1 MSPSS
6 VCARR
11 HFHVGP
17 VSAGL
22 ENLPRALDPRWILFP
37 QSTLPSFRC
46 PARNNSARVPSPM
59 DGADASSP
67 ARGQRV
73 HWTLAFRLPRAAP
86 ATSPAHSASSPSTE
100 QSVQHSH
107 SISAL
112 ARRVYSLLSV
122 SSESQETPPPLPS
135 LARELL
141 SGELSR
147 HRPPPPEAAPGA
159 PSRRHK
165 ATRVFF
171 PANPTLHRPPH
182 LPPDAPSTT
191 PRPSPSHSVSSSAN
205 TVDRPWSASC
215 QRLRRRAA
223 TP

>member
-1 MSPSS
+1 M
-6 VCARR
+6 CAR
-11 HFHVGP
+11 FQSSHVQTPADRQSRAHPPRPIHARDGSMP
-17 VSAGL
+17 QAQLLRRSLSPNRRGRRLVSRAWTARPLDAGVPPAPRRL
-22 ENLPRALDPRWILFP
+22 GYLP
-37 QSTLPSFRC
+37 C
-46 PARNNSARVPSPM
+46 P
-59 DGADASSP
+59 
-67 ARGQRV
+67 
-73 HWTLAFRLPRAAP
+73 LRLK
-86 ATSPAHSASSPSTE
+86 PSTE

-107 SISAL
+107 SIPAL

-147 HRPPPPEAAPGA
+147 HRPPPPETAPGA

-215 QRLRRRAA
+215 QRLRR
-223 TP
+223 